1 MEMKINELSNSGLGI
16 EITDIDLTKP
26 LNEKDVNIIRNLW
39 LNYSVA
45 VFPNQKLNHF
55 EFEKFSLNFGAY
67 GDDPYLIPV
76 DSNHPHIMEIRRDAN
91 EKTALFGGTWHSD
104 WSFQKKPPS
113 ATLLHSKIIPPIGGD
128 TLFCN
133 NIKSY
138 NDLTIKTKKK
148 LSNLLAFH
156 SAKEIYGD
164 DGFYANENKDEGR
177 SIKIKT
183 SKDANKKNSHPI
195 VIKHSETGKKALFV
209 NPIYSVGIDKIGEK
223 KSNQI
228 LKELYDHIFQ
238 EKYIYRHKWEENML
252 IMWDNRSVMHKVEGG
267 FEGYQRLLHRI
278 TISE

>member
-26 LNEKDVNIIRNLW
+26 LNEKNVNIIRNLW

-55 EFEKFSLNFGAY
+55 EFEKFSLNFGDY

-209 NPIYSVGIDKIGEK
+209 NPIYSVSVDKLSK
-223 KSNQI
+223 KESNLI
-228 LKELYDHIFQ
+228 FKELYDHIFQ